1 MVKHVII
8 WTLKTEYSDSEK
20 RAAAEKIKSGL
31 EGLAGRIPG
40 MTSVKVNIDLLP
52 SSTGDVMLD
61 TEFTDESALKAYQTN
76 PEHLLLRH
84 MFALLSATENAL
96 ITNAD
101 KAVDNVLKGFVI
113 NEGLRKS
120 S

>member
-40 MTSVKVNIDLLP
+40 MTSVKVNIP
-52 SSTGDVMLD
+52 S
-61 TEFTDESALKAYQTN
+61 
-76 PEHLLLRH
+76 PLLLRQ

>member
-20 RAAAEKIKSGL
+20 RTAAEKIKSGL

-61 TEFTDESALKAYQTN
+61 TEFTDESA
-76 PEHLLLRH
+76 PEGIPDQSRARCCCDICSLCCLRQK
-84 MFALLSATENAL
+84 M
-96 ITNAD
+96 
-101 KAVDNVLKGFVI
+101 
-113 NEGLRKS
+113 R
-120 S
+120 

>member
-40 MTSVKVNIDLLP
+40 MTIHRRCY
-52 SSTGDVMLD
+52 
-61 TEFTDESALKAYQTN
+61 A
-76 PEHLLLRH
+76 
-84 MFALLSATENAL
+84 
-96 ITNAD
+96 
-101 KAVDNVLKGFVI
+101 
-113 NEGLRKS
+113 
-120 S
+120 

>member
-20 RAAAEKIKSGL
+20 RATAEKIKSGL

-76 PEHLLLRH
+76 PEHV
-84 MFALLSATENAL
+84 AVATYVRSVVC
-96 ITNAD
+96 D
-101 KAVDNVLKGFVI
+101 RKCVDY
-113 NEGLRKS
+113 EC
-120 S
+120 

>member
-8 WTLKTEYSDSEK
+8 WTLKSEYSDSEK

-61 TEFTDESALKAYQTN
+61 TEFTDESAFKYRQSGVDGISVENSCECRCDNAGNSAGLN
-76 PEHLLLRH
+76 SNGSV
-84 MFALLSATENAL
+84 LS
-96 ITNAD
+96 
-101 KAVDNVLKGFVI
+101 
-113 NEGLRKS
+113 
-120 S
+120 